1 MTVSSNPRILA
12 AIVMA
17 LVLIAAGIGVF
28 FLLGLVAGLIAMA
41 AALFV
46 DWSVLRLL
54 RRQLA
59 TRIETKPDMILF
71 TLAGNE
77 TVSFPWEK
85 ISFAGSV
92 TGADTRGRG
101 RRGAPR
107 LFIYDE
113 PDDRMMSIS
122 GEYENVDALEA
133 ELRERTDFRDLTLDS
148 DETLKDKLRQLI
160 GQA

>member
-12 AIVMA
+12 GIVLA
-17 LVLIAAGIGVF
+17 LVLIAAGIAAF
-28 FLLGLVAGLIAMA
+28 FLLGLVGGVLAVA

-46 DWSVLRLL
+46 DMNLLRLL

-59 TRIETKPDMILF
+59 TRIETSTDRILF

-77 TVSFPWEK
+77 TASFPWEK

-92 TGADTRGRG
+92 TSADGHG
-101 RRGAPR
+101 RRGDPR
-107 LFIYDE
+107 LFVYDE
-113 PDDRMMSIS
+113 PDDRLMSIP
-122 GEYENVDALEA
+122 GEYENVDTLAA
-133 ELRERTDFRDLTLDS
+133 ELREKTDFRELALARG
-148 DETLKDKLRQLI
+148 ETLKDKLRELI